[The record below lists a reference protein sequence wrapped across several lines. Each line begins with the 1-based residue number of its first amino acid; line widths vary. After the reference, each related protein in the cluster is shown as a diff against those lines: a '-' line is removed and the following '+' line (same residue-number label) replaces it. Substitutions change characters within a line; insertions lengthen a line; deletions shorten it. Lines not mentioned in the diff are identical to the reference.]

1 MAIDGP
7 LWYILEYSGLE
18 RAYTDSELQASVG
31 DEVLLSDSAHCDASK
46 LDTSL
51 LSVCSNSSLNSC
63 PVTPDPAQEA
73 PDFHECFSENSSSV
87 SVDCSASN
95 STVQED
101 SLQSSFGVNNQAC
114 SVLRSSDE
122 EKTRKVEP
130 LEDTVEEIGDELE
143 CSFQGVHSSSNTAS
157 GAMPCTA
164 LHGTQDP
171 LLLTV
176 LPENK
181 EGTVAMLISRLQS
194 EVAFYQRQCDE
205 ERQRTS
211 ELVEKL
217 KQSEEEKQ
225 QLEVE
230 VGRHQFIECK
240 EKRSEKILQSSVTL
254 FSEQRESC
262 TASGGPSASTAT
274 TEKLLGG
281 AGILQEPSKLN
292 LHTLHILH
300 KLL

>member
-1 MAIDGP
+1 M
-7 LWYILEYSGLE
+7 
-18 RAYTDSELQASVG
+18 QASVSNEG
-31 DEVLLSDSAHCDASK
+31 FVSDSVHCDASK

-51 LSVCSNSSLNSC
+51 SSVCSNSSLNSC
-63 PVTPDPAQEA
+63 PITPSDPAQEA
-73 PDFHECFSENSSSV
+73 PNFHERFSENSSSV
-87 SVDCSASN
+87 LVDCSAS
-95 STVQED
+95 SLTFQED
-101 SLQSSFGVNNQAC
+101 SSQLSFRVNNQAC
-114 SVLRSSDE
+114 SVLRSSNKDQGLNLVLE
-122 EKTRKVEP
+122 KDFFDTKTRKVEP
-130 LEDTVEEIGDELE
+130 LEDTVEETGDELQ
-143 CSFQGVHSSSNTAS
+143 CTFQGVHSSSNTAS

-164 LHGTQDP
+164 LHGTGDP
-171 LLLTV
+171 SLLTV

-194 EVAFYQRQCDE
+194 EVAFYQHQCDE
-205 ERQRTS
+205 ERQRSS

-300 KLL
+300 KLP